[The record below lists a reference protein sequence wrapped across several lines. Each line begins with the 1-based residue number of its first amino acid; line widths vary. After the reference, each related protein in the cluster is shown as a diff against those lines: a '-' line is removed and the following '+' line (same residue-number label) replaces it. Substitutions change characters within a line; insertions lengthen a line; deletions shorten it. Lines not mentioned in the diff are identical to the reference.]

1 MALELDTGQD
11 IGFLLAAADYKTTS
25 KQYYIVDIGAD
36 KTATLASVAGQAAIG
51 VLQNAPAAGEAA
63 LVRTGGVSKVIVG
76 TGGITAGDQVQ
87 TDATGA
93 AIAAATGDW
102 TLGMCLIGAAAGEYA
117 TILVAPSG
125 GQVN

>member
-1 MALELDTGQD
+1 MAIEQDTGQD
-11 IGFLLAAADYKTTS
+11 IGFLTAAADYS
-25 KQYYIVDIGAD
+25 AKQYYIMDIGAD
-36 KTATLASVAGQAAIG
+36 KTATLASVAGQAVIG
-51 VLQNAPAAGEAA
+51 VLQNAPASGAA
-63 LVRTGGVSKVIVG
+63 ARVRTGGVSKVIVG
-76 TGGITAGDQVQ
+76 TGGITAGAQVQ

-93 AIAAATGDW
+93 AIAAASGDW